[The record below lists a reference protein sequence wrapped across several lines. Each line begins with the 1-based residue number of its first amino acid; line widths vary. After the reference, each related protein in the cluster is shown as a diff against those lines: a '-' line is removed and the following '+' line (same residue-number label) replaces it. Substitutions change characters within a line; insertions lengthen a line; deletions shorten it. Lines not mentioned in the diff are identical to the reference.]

1 MASVFAELPEPAIY
15 RGQRHFARARLN
27 LPARAVTFN
36 GIISCSL
43 LDASQTGAKVGAAE
57 CPRVGAMVVLEGLP
71 LELFG
76 TVRWSLSGLFGFEF
90 ESVVDSEQIIAL
102 RHYADGEKERQKQAQ
117 LTYARKWVEGVY

>member
-1 MASVFAELPEPAIY
+1 MASLFAELSAPSIY

-36 GIISCSL
+36 GTINCSL
-43 LDASQTGAKVGAAE
+43 IDASRTGAKVAAAE

-76 TVRWSLSGLFGFEF
+76 TVRWSLGDLFGFEF
-90 ESVVDSEQIIAL
+90 ESVIDTEQIIAL

-117 LTYARKWVEGVY
+117 LTYARKWVQGVY